1 MSISWYPGHMHKASK
16 ELVKLMRSVDAVIEV
31 LDARAPQASCN
42 PLLSDIRK
50 QLPCIKILN
59 KADLAEAQTTDAWQD
74 HFNTLKQTI
83 CLTSGSNKLVDKSQL
98 IDAAE
103 RLLARDKPAN
113 MAKFELA
120 IIGIPNVGKSTLL
133 NILADRKLARTGN
146 EPAVTRS
153 QQRIKLADNKYL
165 VDTPGMM
172 WPKLEDQA
180 GAYKLAMLGSI
191 RNTAVSADDIAW
203 FAAELLLSE
212 FRDRLVHRYDLAGS
226 VQAPQQLLE
235 QVAEIRGCLTK
246 GGKVDFNK
254 ASEALLN
261 DMRSGKLGQ
270 LSLERPPV

>member
-16 ELVKLMRSVDAVIEV
+16 ELVKLMGSVDAVIEV
-31 LDARAPQASCN
+31 LDARAPQASSN

-50 QLPCIKILN
+50 LLPCIKILN
-59 KADLAEAQTTDAWQD
+59 KTDLADAQTTRSWQG
-74 HFNTLKQTI
+74 HYNILKQTI
-83 CLTSGSNKLVDKSQL
+83 CLTSGSNKLLSKSQL

-103 RLLARDKPAN
+103 RLLGHDKPVSKAR
-113 MAKFELA
+113 FELA

-133 NILADRKLARTGN
+133 NTLADRKLARTGN
-146 EPAVTRS
+146 EPAVTRH
-153 QQRIKLADNKYL
+153 QQRIKLAENRYL

-191 RNTAVSADDIAW
+191 RNTAVSGDDIAW

-212 FRDRLVHRYDLAGS
+212 FRDRLARRYDLAGS
-226 VQAPQQLLE
+226 VQTPLQLLE

-246 GGKVDFNK
+246 GGKADFNK

-261 DMRSGKLGQ
+261 DIRSGKLGQ
-270 LSLERPPV
+270 LSLERPPA